1 MPPPFPPASSPPPHT
16 FTTVIAP
23 ASSPSNTTMRSLP
36 STRWKPVRRSSVP
49 CSGTSLMVD
58 RL

>member
-23 ASSPSNTTMRSLP
+23 ASSPSNTTMRSFP

-49 CSGTSLMVD
+49 CSGTSLMVE